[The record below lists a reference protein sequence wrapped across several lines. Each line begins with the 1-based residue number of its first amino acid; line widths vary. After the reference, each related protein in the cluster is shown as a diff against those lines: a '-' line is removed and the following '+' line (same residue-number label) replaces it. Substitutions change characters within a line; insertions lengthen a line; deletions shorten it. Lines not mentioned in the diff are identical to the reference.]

1 MAMIKLPYLQP
12 LEGQQ
17 NTIYQFTGLDRR
29 ERIPDGAARDM
40 QNLSAE
46 GLPCL
51 SVRGTRGKVKDLLEP
66 ALLTFKNGKEILIDQ
81 NKLLVDGVE
90 KYTVQTGRKIW
101 AVIGSRVCIFPD
113 KILYNA
119 ETDKVEPL
127 SAKQTAQTATF
138 TNSTL
143 TLDADAGFQ
152 KGDGV
157 TITGCT
163 GQPYNNR
170 TVVIQEVSGKKI
182 TVYDNVFQH
191 GELGSQQPE
200 SWQETNITLER
211 VVPDL
216 DFVCEK
222 DNRLWGTHDNAI
234 CCCKL
239 GDPKNW
245 NVFNGLSTD
254 AWETQVGSD
263 GAFTGIAAFSSHII
277 AFKEHICHKVYGT
290 KPTAM
295 QVQVAH
301 IDGVKA
307 GCDRSIVNVN
317 ENIFYMAHAGV
328 MVYAGGIPDCI
339 SPQLAQD
346 YTEAVGGRLANQYY
360 LSAKRQDGTHELLVF
375 DTTKNVWVR
384 EDDTAAIAFASHQG
398 QLYWL
403 TKDALWAHRGQT
415 EKTVPWSLTLGD
427 FERISAERQI
437 VARMSV
443 LVDLPAGSRLLCEM
457 RYDGGAWQPV
467 SRIQNARGG
476 VFRVPF
482 LPRRCERFS
491 VRLSGAGAA
500 VIKSVDI
507 KRYGGSDQIWHST

>member
-1 MAMIKLPYLQP
+1 MIKLPYLQP
-12 LEGQQ
+12 LEGQQNTIYQFTGLDRRERIPDGAARDMQNLSAEGLPCLSVRGTRGKVEGQQ

-119 ETDKVEPL
+119 ETILYNAETDKVEPL
-127 SAKQTAQTATF
+127 SAKQTAKTATF

-143 TLDADAGFQ
+143 TLDADAVFQ

-277 AFKEHICHKVYGT
+277 ALKEHICHKVYGT

-307 GCDRSIVNVN
+307 GCDRSRT
-317 ENIFYMAHAGV
+317 
-328 MVYAGGIPDCI
+328 IPPPLPLQAIRDSCTG
-339 SPQLAQD
+339 SP
-346 YTEAVGGRLANQYY
+346 
-360 LSAKRQDGTHELLVF
+360 K
-375 DTTKNVWVR
+375 
-384 EDDTAAIAFASHQG
+384 
-398 QLYWL
+398 
-403 TKDALWAHRGQT
+403 
-415 EKTVPWSLTLGD
+415 
-427 FERISAERQI
+427 
-437 VARMSV
+437 
-443 LVDLPAGSRLLCEM
+443 M
-457 RYDGGAWQPV
+457 RYGRTVD
-467 SRIQNARGG
+467 RRKRLCRG
-476 VFRVPF
+476 V
-482 LPRRCERFS
+482 
-491 VRLSGAGAA
+491 
-500 VIKSVDI
+500 
-507 KRYGGSDQIWHST
+507 

>member
-1 MAMIKLPYLQP
+1 M
-12 LEGQQ
+12 
-17 NTIYQFTGLDRR
+17 
-29 ERIPDGAARDM
+29 
-40 QNLSAE
+40 
-46 GLPCL
+46 
-51 SVRGTRGKVKDLLEP
+51 
-66 ALLTFKNGKEILIDQ
+66 
-81 NKLLVDGVE
+81 LVDGVE
-90 KYTVQTGRKIW
+90 KYAVQAGEKKW
-101 AVIGSRVCIFPD
+101 AVIGNRVCIFPD

-119 ETDKVEPL
+119 ETDKVETL
-127 SAKQTAQTATF
+127 TAKQTAKTATF
-138 TNSTL
+138 TNSTV
-143 TLDADAGFQ
+143 TLDTDAVFQ

-157 TITGCT
+157 TISGCT
-163 GQPYNNR
+163 QKHNNR
-170 TVVIQEVSGKKI
+170 TVVVQEVEGKKI

-200 SWQETNITLER
+200 NWQETNITLER

-222 DNRLWGTHDNAI
+222 DNRLWGTHDNAV

-277 AFKEHICHKVYGT
+277 AFKEHICHKIYGT
-290 KPTAM
+290 KPSAM

-307 GCDRSIVNVN
+307 GCDKSIVNVN
-317 ENIFYMAHAGV
+317 ENIFYLAHAGV

-339 SPQLAQD
+339 SQQLPD
-346 YTEAVGGRLANQYY
+346 TYTEAVGGRLGSSYY
-360 LSAKRQDGTHELLVF
+360 LSAKRSDGVHELLLF
-375 DTTKNVWVR
+375 DTTKNVWVK
-384 EDDTAAIAFASHQG
+384 EDDTAAIAFASHSG
-398 QLYWL
+398 ELYWI
-403 TKDALWAHRGQT
+403 TKDALWAHKGET
-415 EKTVPWSLTLGD
+415 EKAVPWSLTLGD
-427 FERISAERQI
+427 FERVSAERQI
-437 VARMSV
+437 VARMHV
-443 LVDLPAGSRLLCEM
+443 LVDLPVGSRLLCEM
-457 RYDGGAWQPV
+457 RYDDGAWQPV
-467 SRIQNARGG
+467 ARIQNAKGG

-491 VRLSGAGAA
+491 VRLSGVGSA
-500 VIKSVDI
+500 VIKSVEM

>member
-1 MAMIKLPYLQP
+1 MIKLPYLQP
-12 LEGQQ
+12 MAGQQ
-17 NTIYQFTGLDRR
+17 NVVYQFTGLDRR

-40 QNLSAE
+40 LNMSPDSM
-46 GLPCL
+46 PCMT
-51 SVRGTRGKVKDLLEP
+51 VRQTRGKVKDLSAP
-66 ALLTFKNGKEILIDQ
+66 TLLAFKNNKEIVVDGD
-81 NKLLVDGVE
+81 KLLVDGVE
-90 KYTVQTGRKIW
+90 KYAVQAGEKKW
-101 AVIGSRVCIFPD
+101 AVIGNRVCIFPD

-119 ETDKVEPL
+119 ETDKVETL
-127 SAKQTAQTATF
+127 TAKQTAKTATF
-138 TNSTL
+138 TNSTV
-143 TLDADAGFQ
+143 TLDTDAVFQ

-157 TITGCT
+157 TISGCT
-163 GQPYNNR
+163 QKHNNR
-170 TVVIQEVSGKKI
+170 TVVVQEVEGKKI

-200 SWQETNITLER
+200 NWQETNITLER

-222 DNRLWGTHDNAI
+222 DNRLWGTHDNAV

-277 AFKEHICHKVYGT
+277 AFKEHICHKIYGT
-290 KPTAM
+290 KPSAM

-307 GCDRSIVNVN
+307 GCDKSIVNVN
-317 ENIFYMAHAGV
+317 ENIFYLAHAGV

-339 SPQLAQD
+339 SPQLSD
-346 YTEAVGGRLANQYY
+346 TYTEAVGGRLGSSYY
-360 LSAKRQDGTHELLVF
+360 LSAKRSDGAHELLVF
-375 DTTKNVWVR
+375 NTTKNVWVK
-384 EDDTAAIAFASHQG
+384 EDDTAAIAFASHHG
-398 QLYWL
+398 ELYWI
-403 TKDALWAHRGQT
+403 TKDALWAHKGET
-415 EKTVPWSLTLGD
+415 EKAVPWSLTLGD
-427 FERISAERQI
+427 FERVSAERQI
-437 VARMSV
+437 VARMHV
-443 LVDLPAGSRLLCEM
+443 LVDLPVGSRMLCEM
-457 RYDGGAWQPV
+457 RYDDGAWQPV
-467 SRIQNARGG
+467 ARIQNAKGG

-482 LPRRCERFS
+482 VPRRCERFF
-491 VRLSGAGAA
+491 VRLSGVGSA
-500 VIKSVDI
+500 VIKSVEM